1 VTDLFRH
8 RGTVVWAALV
18 AATLVSSVL
27 GTSAHGGVQVATAGA
42 LAIAF
47 LKVRYVGL
55 DFMEVRGA
63 AAPLRA
69 AFEGWVLVVG
79 AVVVG
84 LYLLA

>member
-1 VTDLFRH
+1 MTDLFRH
-8 RGTVVWAALV
+8 RGTVVWAALM
-18 AATLVSSVL
+18 AATLVSWVL
-27 GTSAHGGVQVATAGA
+27 GTAARGDVQAATAAA

-79 AVVVG
+79 VVVVG
-84 LYLLA
+84 LYLVA